1 MFGLD
6 IGMIVGGLGAVIA
19 AVFGI
24 YAKTQS
30 IKADKAEQE
39 RNEAE
44 AEAMHEKQRAD
55 VAIEMSKI
63 NKDYAEK
70 QSNVKREAERKVS
83 GSDDDNLVDNGMWD
97 D

>member
-6 IGMIVGGLGAVIA
+6 LGLIAGGLGAVIA
-19 AVFGI
+19 AVLGI

-70 QSNVKREAERKVS
+70 QSNVKSEAERKVINGD
-83 GSDDDNLVDNGMWD
+83 GSNLVDDSMWND
-97 D
+97 